1 MAILSNIPR
10 VYGQGNRVGEGTDN
24 VSRKGVVVRGCLHS
38 HRAQNL
44 LYGRMI
50 YSFRSYGNLIGVRMS
65 AQCCVK
71 YRNGTG
77 LGCRSSRVGTLSLT
91 RRTRQNGG
99 SRAVSEDVSSQD
111 GILEHQDGGRAMLS
125 LAECQQML
133 PLHAGNVY
141 MNVPEKVTCA
151 ADLVA
156 WLDSDAERGISK
168 DSGWSPEERM
178 AMYGSNA
185 LEPPTS
191 PSFLDLVLDALN
203 EFTVLVLLG
212 AGGASMVLEL
222 WLAGK
227 EHRDANLIESVSILA
242 AVAVVVLVSAGNNW
256 QKDQQFKALQ
266 EVQSKE
272 NVRAIRNGQ
281 EMSLP
286 VESVVVGDLLIVE
299 TGDILCADGV
309 LIQGYDVKVDES
321 HLTGESDEVEKNAGG
336 AQAMYSGSKVLT
348 GVGRMIVTS
357 VGSQSQSGMIADM
370 VVGNEGAG
378 EKGIAVKEETLLQK
392 KLATYASFI
401 GKLGLG
407 ASVLTTAIM
416 AAKFS
421 YEQFVVQGVPW
432 SYDYLEQYL
441 EFFITGVTIL
451 VRAKLVD

>member
-1 MAILSNIPR
+1 
-10 VYGQGNRVGEGTDN
+10 
-24 VSRKGVVVRGCLHS
+24 
-38 HRAQNL
+38 
-44 LYGRMI
+44 
-50 YSFRSYGNLIGVRMS
+50 
-65 AQCCVK
+65 
-71 YRNGTG
+71 
-77 LGCRSSRVGTLSLT
+77 
-91 RRTRQNGG
+91 
-99 SRAVSEDVSSQD
+99 VSEDVSSYDEIGEHKND
-111 GILEHQDGGRAMLS
+111 GRGKSMLS

-141 MNVPEKVTCA
+141 LNVPDKVTCA

-156 WLDSDAERGISK
+156 CLDTDTEHGISK
-168 DSGWSPEERM
+168 SSGWSPEERM
-178 AMYGSNA
+178 EMYGSNA

-191 PSFLDLVLDALN
+191 PSFLELVLDALN

-212 AGGASMVLEL
+212 AGGASMLLEL

-227 EHRDANLIESVSILA
+227 EQRDANLIESVSILA
-242 AVAVVVLVSAGNNW
+242 AVAVVVLVSAVNNW
-256 QKDQQFKALQ
+256 QKDKQFKALQ

-272 NVRAIRNGQ
+272 NVRAIRNGR

-286 VESVVVGDLLIVE
+286 AEHVVVGDLLVVE

-321 HLTGESDEVEKNAGG
+321 HLTGESDEVEKNACV

-370 VVGNEGAG
+370 VVGNEEKSLAVLGGNSVAG
-378 EKGIAVKEETLLQK
+378 KEETLLQK
-392 KLATYASFI
+392 KLANYASFI

-432 SYDYLEQYL
+432 SYDYLERYL
-441 EFFITGVTIL
+441 DFFITGVTIL
-451 VRAKLVD
+451 VRI